1 MSQPLSPAS
10 FDGLQVPWSWCGHCQ
25 RAYHTGANRTIAFR
39 PDALHPHPATL
50 KLCPYGDCGAGIARY
65 QWPWA
70 NLRLRHSD
78 YPTTPMHDT
87 IYTY

>member
-39 PDALHPHPATL
+39 PDALLMMFDETPA
-50 KLCPYGDCGAGIARY
+50 
-65 QWPWA
+65 
-70 NLRLRHSD
+70 
-78 YPTTPMHDT
+78 
-87 IYTY
+87 